1 MLNAMFNLLFGC
13 AHRKTTFPLT
23 AGRGRGAAYVAC
35 LDCGAELEY
44 DWKEMR
50 IGRAMAARRGVAA
63 GPEPVLEAAGFVR
76 RFFA

>member
-23 AGRGRGAAYVAC
+23 AGRSRGAAYVVC
-35 LDCGAELEY
+35 LDCGAEFEY
-44 DWKEMR
+44 DWKQMR
-50 IGRAMAARRGVAA
+50 IGKAMAARGVAA
-63 GPEPVLEAAGFVR
+63 GSEPVLEAVGLGR